1 MIHAHCRPARGAGVA
16 GVAVHR
22 RAIEQLHFWNVIDRF
37 CQGARSTLRNI
48 AAVVT
53 RLASRSRNH
62 AVIHGGAGKA
72 GL

>member
-1 MIHAHCRPARGAGVA
+1 MIHAHGRPASGAGVA

-22 RAIEQLHFWNVIDRF
+22 RAIEQLHLRNVIDRF
-37 CQGARSTLRNI
+37 CQGACSALRDI
-48 AAVVT
+48 AAVVAG
-53 RLASRSRNH
+53 LAGGCGDH